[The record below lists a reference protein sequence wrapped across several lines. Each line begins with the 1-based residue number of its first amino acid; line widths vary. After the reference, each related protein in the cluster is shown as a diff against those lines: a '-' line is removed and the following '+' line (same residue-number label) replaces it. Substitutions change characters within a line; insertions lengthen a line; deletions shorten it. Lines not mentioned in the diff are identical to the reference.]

1 MLLELVLVAAVLAL
15 VGLALYQSNHNRA
28 SKADQTQPVKLT
40 TAQSAETTI
49 KAIEKD
55 VDAEI
60 ATAAAAE
67 TTTDEMVSASEDVIN
82 LGASADANNF

>member
-15 VGLALYQSNHNRA
+15 VGLALYQSNHSRA
-28 SKADQTQPVKLT
+28 GKADQAQPVKLT
-40 TAQSAETTI
+40 TSQTAESTV

-55 VDAEI
+55 VDDEI

-67 TTTDEMVSASEDVIN
+67 TAADEMVSVSEDVIN